1 MQLAETLFSMLSIKT
16 QQYRADHKSAELQL
30 SFLILG
36 RQEFIVCLVLT
47 DPQTKLSKE
56 ASFRL
61 SYFFFFFEIY
71 FYGQTVTTALDLC
84 KNK

>member
-1 MQLAETLFSMLSIKT
+1 MLSIKT

-36 RQEFIVCLVLT
+36 HQEFIVCLVLT
-47 DPQTKLSKE
+47 DPLTKLSKE

-61 SYFFFFFEIY
+61 SYFLKKKY
-71 FYGQTVTTALDLC
+71 TSMDKLLPLH
-84 KNK
+84 